1 MYNIKNKGYNNNS
14 GLNYLVCGMGQ
25 FTKKPPQVNNPDTAR
40 FMNKERELYLEKT
53 MNNDYNEDQSTK
65 MTPED
70 RALERDLE
78 IKENPSLGKGD
89 LSISNSEKNAAE
101 IQSNVGVTNFKAD
114 EMLNKNIRLS

>member
-25 FTKKPPQVNNPDTAR
+25 FTEKPPQVNNPDTAR
-40 FMNKERELYLEKT
+40 FMNMERERYLQKT
-53 MNNDYNEDQSTK
+53 MNNGYNEDQSTK

-70 RALERDLE
+70 RSLERNLE

-89 LSISNSEKNAAE
+89 LSISNTEKNARG
-101 IQSNVGVTNFKAD
+101 IQNNVAVTNFKAD
-114 EMLNKNIRLS
+114 EMLNKNIRLG